1 MYRDCGGYG
10 GINCLCTGTVGGMGG
25 INCLCTGTVGVW
37 GVSTACVQ
45 VDIRTALPDMV
56 AILLN
61 FENTPDTVSL
71 GGANIVR

>member
-1 MYRDCGGYG
+1 M
-10 GINCLCTGTVGGMGG
+10 
-25 INCLCTGTVGVW
+25 CTGTVGVW